1 TDSACKSY
9 SFFCAGKRRSTFSS
23 VAELLFLEL
32 SFEMIRE
39 AGVRIPGPLGN
50 TIGIVGGLIIG
61 QAAVEANLVNPMVV

>member
-1 TDSACKSY
+1 M
-9 SFFCAGKRRSTFSS
+9 
-23 VAELLFLEL
+23 AELLFLEL